1 MALDAAFIARLA
13 RELDGMLSGAR
24 VDKIYEPERDDIVL
38 ALRAAGVRGKKLIVS
53 VNPSYPRVNMTL
65 RARENPANAPMFC
78 MLLRK
83 HLTNGKIIGISSPHG
98 ERIIDIKFEV
108 SDEMG
113 VLAVRT
119 LTAELMG
126 RHSNIILRDEN
137 DRIIECLKRVDI
149 IMSERRQVL
158 PGLFYELPPR
168 QEKLDPE
175 AYSPEELSDIICAA
189 DSEMPV
195 EKWIISTFIGLS
207 PLLCREFSFRACK
220 DVSARMCE
228 LSKDARMRLASA
240 MYDALHGEHS
250 PSVVY
255 DGKRPLEFSFLP
267 ITQYGGMEIKLKE
280 SLSDTLE
287 EFYDTRD
294 AEDSM
299 RRRSQG
305 ILQVV
310 RTAHS
315 RVTRKLALQREEL
328 KKSAGRESI
337 RERAELISANI
348 YRLNKGMASF
358 NTNNYFAEGA
368 PEITIKLD
376 PQLSPQENSAKL
388 FREYRK
394 LKNAEKYLTEQIA
407 AGENEIIYL
416 ESVMESI
423 EKAESVADIAEIRE
437 ELSETGY
444 VDKNASKRAP
454 KRNVLRPYRFKS
466 SDGFTIYAGRN
477 NKQNE
482 ALTLKSAMKGDMWL
496 HTKNIPGS
504 HVIIECA
511 GKNPPDRTL
520 EEAAIIAAYYSR
532 AKESVN
538 VPVDYTQVR
547 NVKKP
552 AGTPPGMVIYSTS
565 KTAFVTPDEELVKR
579 LSAAK
584 E

>member
-13 RELDGMLSGAR
+13 RELDEMLSGAR
-24 VDKIYEPERDDIVL
+24 VDKIHEPERDDIVL

-53 VNPSYPRVNMTL
+53 VNPSYPRVNMTT
-65 RARENPANAPMFC
+65 RARENPTNAPMFC

-83 HLTNGKIIGISSPHG
+83 HLTNGKIIEISSPRG

-113 VLAVRT
+113 VLALRT

-175 AYSPEELSDIICAA
+175 EYSEKELSDIICRAEG
-189 DSEMPV
+189 EMPV
-195 EKWIISTFIGLS
+195 EKWIISTFLGLS
-207 PLLCREFSFRACK
+207 PLLCREFSFRACG

-228 LSKDARMRLASA
+228 LSESARKRLASA
-240 MYDALHGEHS
+240 IYDALHGSHS
-250 PSVVY
+250 PSIVY
-255 DGKRPLEFSFLP
+255 DGKRPIEFSFFP
-267 ITQYGGMEIKLKE
+267 ITQYGDMQIKLQQG
-280 SLSDTLE
+280 LSDTLE
-287 EFYDTRD
+287 EFYDARD

-299 RRRSQG
+299 HRRSQG
-305 ILQVV
+305 VLQVV

-328 KKSAGRESI
+328 KKSAEREKL

-348 YRLNKGMASF
+348 YRLDKGMTSF
-358 NTNNYFAEGA
+358 TAENYFAEGA

-388 FREYRK
+388 FRDYRK

-407 AGENEIIYL
+407 SGENEIIYL
-416 ESVMESI
+416 ESVLESI

-444 VDKNASKRAP
+444 VDKNVSKRAL

-511 GKNPPDRTL
+511 GKEVPDRTL

-532 AKESVN
+532 ARESVN

-552 AGTPPGMVIYSTS
+552 PGTPPGMVIYSTS
-565 KTAFVTPDEELVKR
+565 RTAFVTPDEELVKR
-579 LSAAK
+579 LSK